1 MRTAWLI
8 FRAFAVVILLIGI
21 IVPVGLYIT
30 LSTSWAQ
37 EKLCS
42 IAEEE
47 LSELLATDVEIGRVM
62 LHPFNR
68 ISISDVKAKDSYGQ
82 TALAVDKI
90 DAAFELRHFL
100 TTGHTIIDYALVDGA
115 KMRLYKET
123 PKSKLNIADII
134 ERLKSDN
141 DDNKKSDIDLK
152 INTIVLLRTSISYD
166 VLSEPNK
173 PAGVF
178 DKNHISANN
187 VHLNAYIPKIG
198 KDTYNAQIERFGFT
212 EKSGF
217 TLENLSATADI
228 NNDYMSLSGLSVE
241 LNNSRLAFKP
251 ITIDYSD
258 LKHFT
263 DAFDNSNTSIAT
275 ESDCYIYLPD
285 LSAFVPEFEQIDRI
299 FDIDLAANGSKSS
312 INLDK
317 LAIIDRKD
325 SHTAIVVQGYV
336 SNFNSVDS
344 MLFDLKKLHI
354 SANGSEV
361 ANAAAKLLPK
371 KASETLTRLNQLSI
385 DATCSGYLSSATAD
399 LNVKSTA
406 GNIAV
411 KGSFAAL
418 DSMRNIS
425 FEADATLD
433 NLNIGQIIGDSK
445 FGAVSGKTNLNADIR
460 HKVVSGEADVQIDR
474 ISYNGYTYQD
484 IAISGDTDGYQLNA
498 TLSIDDPNITSDLST
513 FIDYS
518 SVMKA
523 ISLNGYLS
531 GINLNELGI
540 THTPGTQI
548 FSSNIDIDL
557 AASNIDDITGT
568 ASLSNL
574 SIMNDEGNDLHLKH
588 FDIEL
593 APNAPMPEITL
604 TSDIVNGSIE
614 GPYKFSTLPNAIK
627 QIAGIIMPSLLPGY
641 DTSIYADADAQLINN
656 FNFDFTISNADEF
669 AEYFNLPIQ
678 IIYPVTISGEVKEMN
693 KYFRANIDAPY
704 LQQNDK
710 IIENTSLYIYGDAAN
725 QYGMVYGTTQMPTK
739 KGPMTLILGLN
750 GSNNRLDTDLKW
762 HIDRKIPLNGDF
774 SLSTLFSRDDN
785 DNICADINFNP
796 GDITFGNETWR
807 IATSHVKYT
816 PEAIDIDNFELAG
829 DTQQIRINGRIAD
842 TEDDKLEV
850 SLNNV
855 DLIAIFETL
864 EIDKAL
870 ISGRATGTIYAG
882 QLYSKDPQIN
892 CDKLHVENI
901 GYNYCT
907 LGNAD
912 IKAAWLNDKQAF
924 QLDADITEPGG
935 EKSRIYGCI
944 FPNNEALD
952 INFDANHVKIGF
964 MRPFM
969 EAFASEV
976 DGYASGHARLFGTF
990 KYIDM
995 EGDILAEN
1003 LRVKIDF
1010 TNTYY
1015 TATDSIHIKPGI
1027 INVPNVTLHDVNG
1040 NTARLNGKVWHKY
1053 FKEPSFDFKITQARN
1068 FLSYNTTSRQNP
1080 DWYGTIYGN
1089 GSASITGEP
1098 GVVNIGVKMST
1109 APSSTFT
1116 FVLSDM
1122 IEVDDLAFITFRDK
1136 TPKDETADNDNS
1148 DIPAIVR
1155 AFQNKKVSTNTDS
1168 PSVYNMDLQVDITPQ
1183 AQMILVMDPVG
1194 GDRIKANGTGNLR
1207 MTYGSV
1213 DNDLR
1218 MYGTYTLDQGS
1229 YNFTLQDIIIKDFTI
1244 KSGSSITFHG
1254 DPYSAQLDIDAVYAV
1269 NANLS
1274 DLDES
1279 FTQDKDLNRTNV
1291 PVHALLQVSG
1301 DMRQPDISFDLE
1313 FPTLTS
1319 DTYRKVKSIVSTEEM
1334 MNQQIIYLLA
1344 LNRFYTPEYMGSTT
1358 NHNELF
1364 SVASSTVASQLS
1376 NMLGKLSDNWSI
1388 APNLRSD
1395 RGDFSDVEVD
1405 LALSSRLLNN
1415 RLLFNGNFGYRDK
1428 SLNTNQFVGDFDI
1441 EYLLN
1446 SRGTW
1451 RLKAYNRY
1459 NDQNYYLRTAATTQG
1474 VGIMLKR
1481 DFDDIFS
1488 WTRPLL
1494 PRKSSSK
1501 AADTDTIV
1509 TVPTVPAVQTA
1520 TPTDTTTTTDAT
1532 PDWLIIK

>member
-37 EKLCS
+37 EKLCE
-42 IAEEE
+42 IAEEQ

-68 ISISDVKAKDSYGQ
+68 ISINDVKAKDSYGQ
-82 TALAVDKI
+82 TALTVDKI

-100 TTGHTIIDYALVDGA
+100 TTGHTIIDYALIDGMN
-115 KMRLYKET
+115 MRLYKET
-123 PKSKLNIADII
+123 PDSPLNIADII
-134 ERLKSDN
+134 ERLKSDKD
-141 DDNKKSDIDLK
+141 DDNKSNITLK
-152 INTIVLLRTSISYD
+152 INTIVLLNSSLSYD

-173 PAGVF
+173 AVGTF
-178 DKNHISANN
+178 DKNHISVSN

-198 KDTYNAQIERFGFT
+198 KDTYNVQLERLGFT

-217 TLENLSATADI
+217 TLSNLSVNADI
-228 NNDYMSLSGLSVE
+228 NNSYTNLSDLCIE
-241 LNNSRLAFKP
+241 LNNSRLAFEP
-251 ITIDYSD
+251 IELEYSD
-258 LKHFT
+258 LKHFAE
-263 DAFDNSNTSIAT
+263 AFDNAQTTIAT
-275 ESDCYIYLPD
+275 DGDNYVYLPD
-285 LSAFVPEFEQIDRI
+285 LRAFAPDLDKIDRS
-299 FDIDLAANGSKSS
+299 FNIDLAASGSKST
-312 INLDK
+312 INLNK
-317 LAIIDRKD
+317 LSIIDSHD
-325 SHTAIVVQGYV
+325 SQTSVLAQGYV
-336 SNFNSVDS
+336 SNFSSLDS

-354 SANGSEV
+354 GANGAELAS
-361 ANAAAKLLPK
+361 AASKIIPQ
-371 KASETLTRLNQLSI
+371 KAGEILSRLNRFSI

-399 LNVKSTA
+399 ITAKTTA
-406 GNIAV
+406 GNIAL

-418 DSMRNIS
+418 DSLRNIS
-425 FEADATLD
+425 FDADATLD
-433 NLNIGQIIGDSK
+433 NLNIGQIIGDSR
-445 FGAVSGKTNLNADIR
+445 FGEVAGTTSVSANILRKVISGNAD
-460 HKVVSGEADVQIDR
+460 VEIDH
-474 ISYNGYTYQD
+474 INYNGYTYQD
-484 IAISGDTDGYQLNA
+484 IAIIGETDGKQLTANL
-498 TLSIDDPNITSDLST
+498 TIDDPNITSDLST

-518 SVMKA
+518 SKLKS
-523 ISLNGYLS
+523 INLNGYLS
-531 GINLNELGI
+531 GINLNAIGV

-548 FSSNIDIDL
+548 FSSNMDIDL
-557 AASNIDDITGT
+557 AASSIDDIEGT

-574 SIMNDEGNDLHLKH
+574 SIMNDEGNDLHIKN

-593 APNAPMPEITL
+593 APNAAMPEITI
-604 TSDIVNGSIE
+604 TSDILNGSIE

-641 DTSIYADADAQLINN
+641 SIDVYADAKTRLDNN
-656 FNFDFTISNADEF
+656 FNFDFTISNAEEF

-678 IIYPVTISGEVKEMN
+678 IIYPVSISGEVKEVN
-693 KYFRANIDAPY
+693 KYFRANVDAPY
-704 LQQNDK
+704 LQQGNK
-710 IIENTSLYIYGDAAN
+710 IIENTSLYVYGDAAS
-725 QYGMVYGTTQMPTK
+725 QYGMVYGTTQMPTN
-739 KGPMTLILGLN
+739 KGKMTLIAGLTGTN
-750 GSNNRLDTDLKW
+750 DRLDTDLKW
-762 HIDRKIPLNGDF
+762 HIDRSIPLNGEF
-774 SLSTLFSRDDN
+774 SLSTLFSRNEN
-785 DNICADINFNP
+785 DKICADIDFNP
-796 GDITFGNETWR
+796 GNINFGNETWS
-807 IATSHVKYT
+807 IATSKIKYT
-816 PEAIDIDNFELAG
+816 PEAIDINGFSLASN
-829 DTQQIRINGRIAD
+829 TQQIQIDGRIAD
-842 TEDDKLEV
+842 TEDDKLKV
-850 SLNNV
+850 SLSNV
-855 DLIAIFETL
+855 DLITIFETL
-864 EIDKAL
+864 EINKAL

-882 QLYSKDPQIN
+882 QLYSKEPQIN
-892 CDKLHVENI
+892 CDNLHVKDI

-907 LGNAD
+907 LGDAD
-912 IKAAWLNDKQAF
+912 IKASWLNDKQAF

-935 EKSRIYGCI
+935 LKSRIYGCI
-944 FPNNEALD
+944 YPANEALD

-964 MRPFM
+964 MGPFM
-969 EAFASEV
+969 EAFASEI

-1027 INVPNVTLHDVNG
+1027 IDVPNVTIHDVNG
-1040 NTARLNGKVWHKY
+1040 NTAMLNGKVWHKF
-1053 FKEPSFDFKITQARN
+1053 FKEPSFDFQITQARN
-1068 FLSYNTTSRQNP
+1068 FLSYNTTTKQNP

-1122 IEVDDLAFITFRDK
+1122 VEVDDLAFITFRDK
-1136 TPKDETADNDNS
+1136 TPVDPNAENDNS
-1148 DIPAIVR
+1148 DIPAVVR
-1155 AFQNKKVSTNTDS
+1155 AFQNKMVAMNTDT
-1168 PSVYNMDLQVDITPQ
+1168 PSAYNMDIQVDITPQ
-1183 AQMILVMDPVG
+1183 AQMILVMDPIG

-1244 KSGSSITFHG
+1244 KSGSSITFQG
-1254 DPYSAQLDIDAVYAV
+1254 DPYSAQLDIDAIYTV

-1279 FTQDKDLNRTNV
+1279 FSQDKDLNRTNV
-1291 PVHALLQVSG
+1291 PVHALLQVNG

-1344 LNRFYTPEYMGSTT
+1344 LNRFYTPEYMGSST

-1376 NMLGKLSDNWSI
+1376 SMLGKLSDNWSI

-1428 SLNTNQFVGDFDI
+1428 SLNTNQFIGDFDI

-1481 DFDDIFS
+1481 DFDNLFS
-1488 WTRPLL
+1488 WTKPIFSHKKDS
-1494 PRKSSSK
+1494 KS
-1501 AADTDTIV
+1501 ADADSTA
-1509 TVPTVPAVQTA
+1509 TVPAVQA
-1520 TPTDTTTTTDAT
+1520 TIPADTTSATDSST
-1532 PDWLIIK
+1532 PDWLIIN

>member
-37 EKLCS
+37 EKLCEV
-42 IAEEE
+42 AEEQ

-68 ISISDVKAKDSYGQ
+68 ISINDVKAKDSYGQ
-82 TALAVDKI
+82 TALTVDKI

-100 TTGHTIIDYALVDGA
+100 MTGHTIIDYALVDGA

-123 PKSKLNIADII
+123 PDSKLNIADII
-134 ERLKSDN
+134 ERLKSNN
-141 DDNKKSDIDLK
+141 DEDKKTDINLK
-152 INTIVLLRTSISYD
+152 INTIVLLNSSLSYD

-173 PAGVF
+173 SVGTF
-178 DKNHISANN
+178 DNNHIAISNL
-187 VHLNAYIPKIG
+187 HLNAYIPKIG
-198 KDTYNAQIERFGFT
+198 KDTYDVELDRFGFT

-217 TLENLSATADI
+217 TLNNLSAKADVT
-228 NNDYMSLSGLSVE
+228 DSYTSLSDFCIE
-241 LNNSRLAFKP
+241 LNNSRLAFEP
-251 ITIDYSD
+251 IRLEYSD
-258 LKHFT
+258 LKHFG
-263 DAFDNSNTSIAT
+263 DAFTDTPTSIAT
-275 ESDCYIYLPD
+275 DKDCYIYLPD
-285 LSAFVPEFEQIDRI
+285 LRAFAPDLDKINRTFNLDMSAS
-299 FDIDLAANGSKSS
+299 GTKSS
-312 INLDK
+312 INLNK
-317 LAIIDRKD
+317 LSIIDSRD
-325 SHTAIVVQGYV
+325 SQTAIFAQGHV
-336 SNFNSVDS
+336 SNFANIDS

-354 SANGSEV
+354 GANGSEL
-361 ANAAAKLLPK
+361 ANAASRLIPEKVG
-371 KASETLTRLNQLSI
+371 EILTRLNRFSI

-399 LNVKSTA
+399 ITAKTTA

-418 DSMRNIS
+418 DSLRNIS
-425 FEADATLD
+425 FDADATLD
-433 NLNIGQIIGDSK
+433 NLNIGQIIGDSRI
-445 FGAVSGKTNLNADIR
+445 GEIAGTTNVSANIHN
-460 HKVVSGEADVQIDR
+460 KVVSGEADLQIDHV
-474 ISYNGYTYQD
+474 SYNGYTYQD
-484 IAISGDTDGYQLNA
+484 IAITGESDGKQLTANL
-498 TLSIDDPNITSDLST
+498 TIDDPNITSDLST
-513 FIDYS
+513 FLDYS
-518 SVMKA
+518 SKVKA
-523 ISLNGYLS
+523 ITLNGYLS
-531 GINLNELGI
+531 GLNLNAIGV
-540 THTPGTQI
+540 THTPGTQV

-557 AASNIDDITGT
+557 TASNIDDIEGT
-568 ASLSNL
+568 AALSNL
-574 SIMNDEGNDLHLKH
+574 SIMNDKGNDLHIKN
-588 FDIEL
+588 FEIEL
-593 APNAPMPEITL
+593 APNASLPEINI
-604 TSDIVNGSIE
+604 TSDILNGSIE
-614 GPYKFSTLPNAIK
+614 GPYKFSTLPNAFK
-627 QIAGIIMPSLLPGY
+627 QIIGIIMPSLIPGY
-641 DTSIYADADAQLINN
+641 DASLYADAKTKLDNN
-656 FNFDFTISNADEF
+656 FNFDFTISNAEEF

-678 IIYPVTISGEVKEMN
+678 IIYPVSITGEVKEFN
-693 KYFRANIDAPY
+693 KYFIANVDAPY
-704 LQQNDK
+704 LQKGDK
-710 IIENTSLYIYGDAAN
+710 IIENTSLYVYGDAAS
-725 QYGMVYGTTQMPTK
+725 QYGMFYGTTQMPTN
-739 KGPMTLILGLN
+739 KGPMTLIAGFT
-750 GSNNRLDTDLKW
+750 GTHDRLDSDIKW

-774 SLSTLFSRDDN
+774 SFSTLFSRN
-785 DNICADINFNP
+785 DNNKICADIDFNP
-796 GDITFGNETWR
+796 GDINFGNETWK
-807 IATSHVKYT
+807 IASSKIKYT
-816 PEAIDIDNFELAG
+816 PEAIDIDGFGLAS
-829 DTQQIRINGRIAD
+829 DTQQIQIDGRIAN
-842 TEDDKLEV
+842 TEDDKLKV
-850 SLNNV
+850 SLKNV
-855 DLIAIFETL
+855 DLITIFETL
-864 EIDKAL
+864 EINKAL
-870 ISGRATGTIYAG
+870 ISGRATGTFYAS
-882 QLYSKDPQIN
+882 QLYSKEPQIYS
-892 CDKLHVENI
+892 DDLHVDGI

-907 LGNAD
+907 LGDAD

-935 EKSRIYGCI
+935 QKSRIYGCI
-944 FPNNEALD
+944 YPASEALD

-969 EAFASEV
+969 EAFTSDI

-995 EGDILAEN
+995 EGDIKAED
-1003 LRVKIDF
+1003 LRIKIDF

-1015 TATDSIHIKPGI
+1015 TANDSIHIKPGLI
-1027 INVPNVTLHDVNG
+1027 DVSNVTIRDING
-1040 NTARLNGKVWHKY
+1040 NTALLNGKVWHKF
-1053 FKEPSFDFKITQARN
+1053 FKEPSFDFQITNAHN
-1068 FLSYNTTSRQNP
+1068 FLSYNTTSKQNP
-1080 DWYGTIYGN
+1080 DWFGTIYGN

-1109 APSSTFT
+1109 APNSTFT

-1122 IEVDDLAFITFRDK
+1122 VEVDDLAFITFRDK
-1136 TPKDETADNDNS
+1136 TPVDEDADKNDNN
-1148 DIPAIVR
+1148 DIPAVVR
-1155 AFQNKKVSTNTDS
+1155 AFQNKMVAMNTDT
-1168 PSVYNMDLQVDITPQ
+1168 PSAYNMDIQVDITPQ
-1183 AQMILVMDPVG
+1183 AQMILVMDPIG
-1194 GDRIKANGTGNLR
+1194 GDRIKANGSGNLR

-1254 DPYSAQLDIDAVYAV
+1254 DPYSAQLDIDAIYAL

-1279 FTQDKDLNRTNV
+1279 FSQDKDLNRTNV
-1291 PVHALLQVSG
+1291 PVHALLQVNG

-1344 LNRFYTPEYMGSTT
+1344 LNRFYTPEYMGSST

-1428 SLNTNQFVGDFDI
+1428 SLNTNQFIGDFDI

-1446 SRGTW
+1446 NRGTW

-1481 DFDDIFS
+1481 DFDNLFS
-1488 WTRPLL
+1488 WTKPIFSH
-1494 PRKSSSK
+1494 KTDGK
-1501 AADTDTIV
+1501 AEKADSTA
-1509 TVPTVPAVQTA
+1509 TVPATPIAV
-1520 TPTDTTTTTDAT
+1520 PTDSATTTETGAT
-1532 PDWLIIK
+1532 DWLIIK